1 MTIYI
6 LVNSSC
12 KSWAYGL
19 EIAYTYAKTSADI
32 KILDLSN
39 IMSFRVSSLRKKSF
53 SRIFVKEHNISYSK
67 SSFFSIHRVMAFR
80 RAFEAAFKYKQS
92 KILELNRNIEAKIN
106 HNAIVHCSLSQFFGT
121 ANYSKSEVPLWI
133 LCRYSFRS
141 YLSEKVIKSIT
152 FNKQDLLYVFN
163 GRKIIESVCIQHALN
178 SGAQVKITERA
189 SSSDKYEIYNTS
201 PHFHPEWWEKITNF
215 SRTIHPNNSVVRD
228 KAKNYIENKLKGFD
242 SFTNNKW
249 EKFYYSQDD
258 FMSMMDKPYVVFLAT
273 SSFEFSPIS
282 EYNSTLGYAS
292 QDEAVIALKT
302 ICRELN
308 YPLVIRRHPNSLSP
322 FNGEDYDN
330 RHWQK
335 FSDSNTLIIGP
346 KNKVNTLNLSKNS
359 RVVFAWRSS
368 VGIETLSLGIPTYAL
383 GTAKWAWISDV
394 RAWNLDQIRNA
405 INQPKVGTLDIL
417 EAYSSYFSSGGTE
430 LKLFKSVE
438 RWGVELTDGRVI
450 YNKMLER
457 TWNKSAELLV
467 KFRLSSPR
475 NY

>member
-1 MTIYI
+1 MYI
-6 LVNSSC
+6 KSSV
-12 KSWAYGL
+12 
-19 EIAYTYAKTSADI
+19 DI

-39 IMSFRVSSLRKKSF
+39 IVSFRASSLRKKSF
-53 SRIFVKEHNISYSK
+53 TKIFVKEHKINYYK
-67 SSFFSIHRVMAFR
+67 FLFFSIYRVTAFR
-80 RAFEAAFKYKQS
+80 RACEAVFKYKRS
-92 KILELNRNIEAKIN
+92 KILQLNRNIEANIN
-106 HNAIVHCSLSQFFGT
+106 HNAIVHCSLSQFFGS
-121 ANYSKSEVPLWI
+121 ANYSKNEIPLWI
-133 LCRYSFRS
+133 LFRYSYRS
-141 YLSEKVIKSIT
+141 FLSEKVIESVAFKSE
-152 FNKQDLLYVFN
+152 DLLYVFN
-163 GRKIIESVCIQHALN
+163 GRSIIESVCIQHALN
-178 SGAQVKITERA
+178 SGVQVKITERA
-189 SSSDKYEIYNTS
+189 SSSDKFEIYTTS

-215 SRTIHPNNSVVRD
+215 SRTIHPNKSAIHD
-228 KAKNYIENKLKGFD
+228 KAKNYIENKLKGID

-249 EKFYYSQDD
+249 SKFYYNQDD
-258 FMSMMDKPYVVFLAT
+258 FMIMLDKPYVVFLAT

-322 FNGEDYDN
+322 YNGKDYED

-346 KNKVNTLNLSKNS
+346 KDKVNTLNLSKQS
-359 RVVFAWRSS
+359 RVVFVWRSS
-368 VGIETLSLGIPTYAL
+368 TGIETLSLGIPTYSL
-383 GTAKWAWISDV
+383 GTAKWAWNSNV

-405 INQPKVGTLDIL
+405 IGQPKVGTPDIL

-438 RWGVELTDGRVI
+438 RWGVELPDGRVI

-457 TWNKSAELLV
+457 AWNKSAELLV
-467 KFRLSSPR
+467 RFGLVSSR